1 MKLKRLAAA
10 FVAGMMAMLTLAGCS
25 TVTLEGDD
33 QPAVQSEEVCRVGVY
48 SAICGDYLFTSAWGD
63 CGGDRDL
70 RSLLHGAE
78 NVTVVTENTYAAN
91 TSVISSVSITEGD
104 TGSRTYTYNLVSG
117 LCFSDGSP
125 LTAKDYVFSVLL
137 QSSPAFG
144 RLSGD
149 NTAYAQLEGYEA
161 YATGESQ
168 YFSGVRLLS
177 DSSFSLTIDEDYL
190 PDYQEM
196 MLTQVYPV
204 PMAVILPGG
213 ELTDDGEGASVSG
226 MTDEALA
233 ATLEGATGYRRM
245 PMVTAGPYM
254 LESVEDGV
262 YTLAVNPYYAGGYYK
277 RQPSISRMSV
287 ETADLTD
294 GGEYDLIVGITGR
307 TGIQAANKL
316 LGADQMA
323 TAYYYDSL
331 TVSSLGFDDSVSTE
345 VRQALSAMLDTQQA
359 ADLLAGNWGQGAV
372 GNIPLASSYYQ
383 SCYAT
388 MSASNTVSVDAAQL
402 LQEVGGGEPVELTY
416 GYDPADAEA
425 VTVLHLLQKAAEE
438 QPLLAIVPVKNGE
451 GTDLWYQKITYP
463 KNWGAWQG
471 LRGTSL
477 EQQAAALRR
486 TGYNANSTRYIEK
499 LAAFEMEYLSVL
511 PDLPLAVY
519 RGCDLV
525 GKRLIGYQQV
535 DVYDDWTIWI
545 QYTRLFVSDA
555 SESDE
560 A

>member
-25 TVTLEGDD
+25 TISIEGND
-33 QPAVQSEEVCRVGVY
+33 QPAAQTEETCRVGIY
-48 SAICGDYLFTSAWGD
+48 TPICGDYLFTSAWGD
-63 CGGDRDL
+63 CGADRDL

-78 NVTVVTENTYAAN
+78 NVTVVAENNYAAN

-104 TGSRTYTYNLVSG
+104 TGSRTYTYKLVSG

-161 YATGESQ
+161 YASGESE

-177 DSSFSLTIDEDYL
+177 DTSFSLTIDEDYL

-204 PMAVILPGG
+204 PMSVILPGG
-213 ELTDDGEGASVSG
+213 ELTDDGEGATVSG

-233 ATLEGATGYRRM
+233 ATLEGANGYRRI

-262 YTLAVNPYYAGGYYK
+262 YTLVANPYYSGGYYK
-277 RQPSISRMSV
+277 RQPTITRMSV
-287 ETADLTD
+287 ETADLTE
-294 GGEYDLIVGITGR
+294 GGDYDLIVGITGR

-323 TAYYYDSL
+323 NAYYYDSL
-331 TVSSLGFDDSVSTE
+331 TVSSLGFDESVPVG
-345 VRQALSAMLDTQQA
+345 VRQALSVLIDTQQA

-388 MSASNTVSVDAAQL
+388 MSASTVISVDAAQL
-402 LQEVGGGEPVELTY
+402 LEEANGGEPVELTY
-416 GYDPADAEA
+416 GYDPDDAEA
-425 VTVLHLLQKAAEE
+425 VTVLRLLEEAAEQ
-438 QPLLAIVPVKNGE
+438 QPLLSITAVENAEQP
-451 GTDLWYQKITYP
+451 DLYFQKVTSP

-471 LRGTSL
+471 LKGTSL
-477 EQQAAALRR
+477 EESAAQLRR
-486 TGYNANSTRYIEK
+486 TGFDTNSTRFSEK
-499 LAAFEMEYLSVL
+499 LAAFEMEYMEQL
-511 PDLPLAVY
+511 PTLPLAAY
-519 RGCDLV
+519 RACDLV

-535 DVYDDWTIWI
+535 DVYDDWTVWI
-545 QYTRLFVSDA
+545 QYTRLFVPTS
-555 SESDE
+555 SEVE
-560 A
+560 E